1 MYKVHTQYFIHF
13 QSSQNVFAFGT
24 TFSENKIIF
33 TGNLYLSLTTMFVQG
48 IASHVAIITVLLLIG
63 VPTNIAVVWIHTR
76 KNKRVA
82 KNKFPLIFAAIDLI
96 ALLVALPLQPLYDV
110 HVQFETSAQA
120 IILAYQNSVLL
131 FSLNGYLVTL
141 LVATIDKFCAVM
153 FPFKYRSKHPLFVKL
168 AVVFAF
174 GLNLFVTAALKILYY
189 MESINRTLYI
199 LSYNFALILIFLTTI
214 TLFVGIVAKL
224 IHNGRKLRTV
234 GKEPSG

>member
-1 MYKVHTQYFIHF
+1 M
-13 QSSQNVFAFGT
+13 FAFGT

-63 VPTNIAVVWIHTR
+63 VPTNVAVVWIHTR

-110 HVQFETSAQA
+110 HVQFETPAQA
-120 IILAYQNSVLL
+120 IILTYQNSVLL
-131 FSLNGYLVTL
+131 FSLNGYLITL

-168 AVVFAF
+168 AFVFAF
-174 GLNLFVTAALKILYY
+174 GVNLLLTTCVIMSHFVPGLNRS
-189 MESINRTLYI
+189 MYI
-199 LSYNFALILIFLTTI
+199 LLYSFTLLLIFLTTI

-234 GKEPSG
+234 GMEPSGFVYNNKYN